1 MHGVGSVQSIDLPI
15 DDVEH
20 NEAMIAAFK
29 AKVRLRAGEAA
40 ARLEDGLGL

>member
-1 MHGVGSVQSIDLPI
+1 MRGVGIVQSIDLPI
-15 DDVEH
+15 DDVE
-20 NEAMIAAFK
+20 NIEVMIAAFK